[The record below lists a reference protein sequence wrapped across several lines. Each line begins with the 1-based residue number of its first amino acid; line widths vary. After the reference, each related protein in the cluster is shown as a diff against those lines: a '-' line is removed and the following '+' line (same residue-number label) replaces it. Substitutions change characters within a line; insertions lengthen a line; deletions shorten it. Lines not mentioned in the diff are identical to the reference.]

1 AGTYTIIIKD
11 AIGCTNAI
19 PMYKDIYPALALSSN
34 VTALEKCVYDVGEI
48 TVNAVGGSGNYI
60 YIIDTNPAAIL
71 VDGNIF
77 SGVPSVTYTVT
88 IEDALT
94 GCTEDTSITLE
105 AATPVD
111 FTVDSTNVSCN
122 NGNDGTITVN
132 LLPGNDNPIYTY
144 EITAGPITFAAQN
157 SNVFTG
163 LTAGTYTVQVN
174 SGRGCVDTK
183 EVIITEPLLLEVSGI
198 ATDFAC
204 AADGSVNTSVLTIT
218 EV

>member
-1 AGTYTIIIKD
+1 
-11 AIGCTNAI
+11 
-19 PMYKDIYPALALSSN
+19 
-34 VTALEKCVYDVGEI
+34 
-48 TVNAVGGSGNYI
+48 
-60 YIIDTNPAAIL
+60 
-71 VDGNIF
+71 
-77 SGVPSVTYTVT
+77 
-88 IEDALT
+88 
-94 GCTEDTSITLE
+94 
-105 AATPVD
+105 
-111 FTVDSTNVSCN
+111 
-122 NGNDGTITVN
+122 
-132 LLPGNDNPIYTY
+132 IYTY

-218 EV
+218 EVGGTATHTFSTNGTNNLTSKVLYIIDSGLAQPLTGYVNDATGRIATNTVTILPLPTLIAPTVVEAPTLDRSN